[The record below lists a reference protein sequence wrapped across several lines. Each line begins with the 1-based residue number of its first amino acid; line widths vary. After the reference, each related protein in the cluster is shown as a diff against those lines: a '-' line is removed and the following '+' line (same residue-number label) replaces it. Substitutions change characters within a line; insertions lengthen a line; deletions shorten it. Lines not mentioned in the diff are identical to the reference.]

1 MQKANGVFCGK
12 GFNHDLCSLA
22 IQRRTTKNY
31 YVEIQKIKGQKKQL
45 YPSILSLSFSTMS
58 SHFFSQSSAS
68 FRRALFCS
76 RENAGSLHN
85 LYAESIASVN
95 LGS

>member
-12 GFNHDLCSLA
+12 GFSHDLCSLT
-22 IQRRTTKNY
+22 IQRRTKGKKKNFTR
-31 YVEIQKIKGQKKQL
+31 KKKKQQQQL

-76 RENAGSLHN
+76 LENAGSLHN